1 MNKKLEK
8 LVDEICKIVKNNT
21 DSRRYVDDFLRGIDF
36 NRVDVGIHEDDLK
49 YASNGLED
57 VFYYYEN
64 YYDDYSDI
72 FTNEVVDLLLKLQK
86 ELSKLTESKKSIKE
100 SKDDLIQVTE
110 ENPVFPYWVYD
121 THRKVLNDIFDMCF
135 YKKKFDIFV
144 TNIGNG
150 DKVEIYIV
158 NDDMHV
164 ILAKDFANFVIHNIN
179 NANEYLTN
187 LPYVSFYKTN
197 VEIDGYVDKRYY
209 GQFLKN
215 FLDTVYKY

>member
-1 MNKKLEK
+1 M
-8 LVDEICKIVKNNT
+8 
-21 DSRRYVDDFLRGIDF
+21 
-36 NRVDVGIHEDDLK
+36 
-49 YASNGLED
+49 
-57 VFYYYEN
+57 
-64 YYDDYSDI
+64 
-72 FTNEVVDLLLKLQK
+72 
-86 ELSKLTESKKSIKE
+86 
-100 SKDDLIQVTE
+100 
-110 ENPVFPYWVYD
+110 
-121 THRKVLNDIFDMCF
+121 
-135 YKKKFDIFV
+135 
-144 TNIGNG
+144 